1 MSFLVP
7 RKGASSMSTPRSNT
21 EGKPGGLKGVA
32 ASASTRASTPEHSL
46 AFRAVTSALLFGLL
60 AEWLLPWTNAGEWAA
75 IYHPMALLAVIG
87 CVLAAGLFRMPMAVT
102 ITFSV
107 ILCIFTLA
115 FMYKSDSQGIIEWL
129 IEFPAQLVDDF
140 AMMANNGLWAMSGEL
155 RTLMLLAGWA
165 MLAPAL
171 QALLWLRQT
180 AIGLAGITAG
190 YLIVLHAWLGMD
202 IMGGLLRT
210 VAEGLMLAA
219 IVSVPRARRLLEAG
233 MGAVKRLDT
242 GWLTG
247 SAFLVLTIIGC
258 GLLFAGGK
266 ETTMEPAGWTQS
278 LSQKIEHAVSSLSNQ
293 GGSTATLGRSGGFIS
308 SSGLTGYGFDDS
320 ELGAPLRKDSRII
333 FTGSSPVA
341 AYWRGESKNMYD
353 GRGWSNDWSSV
364 TLMPVRKSPAG
375 DAAQAMQP
383 DDASE
388 ETVIRQM
395 IVWEQPVAA
404 MPLFASGSDS
414 RVTELIASDPRRKLG
429 SFMYNERTDSLY
441 APSQATKVERYTV
454 ESVLPVTDAV
464 ELRALSEY
472 ADGQMAEYGGD
483 EAAASGLDED
493 LEPYLQL
500 PESLPSRVVALASEA
515 AGGGVTSRYDQ
526 VKAIED
532 YLRTSYSYS
541 LADSSIPPADA
552 DFVDY
557 FLFEQRSGYCVH
569 FSSAMVV
576 MLRTQGIPARWVK
589 GFTPGT
595 RLADDLAA
603 GEAGSELSS
612 SAGTE
617 GASASAS
624 AGDTGAKIE
633 AASGG
638 VKLANYAVSASDA
651 HAWVEVYFPGAGW
664 VPFDPTP
671 GFRGVM
677 SEEDAAAISAVS
689 GSSGAAGVSAGDI
702 GAASSPWLAG
712 AARSFEAAAERA
724 ASAVARAADTLAEAA
739 QSAAK
744 GAAAEPAAASAAG
757 AAALA
762 LALAAVAAAQRHRL
776 RLALALRRY
785 GAAHAGIA
793 RRGEGESPPAQTLAP
808 RSRSGRGR
816 IHASPGGEETR
827 LRERFA
833 AVAAALTP
841 LLHRRLGERAPHQ
854 TARQYA
860 AAAESGLAAAQQDA
874 LRQMTIWLEQAQ
886 FGRPGSW
893 SGAPTPIE
901 LRAVL
906 STLIKQPP
914 KASTPSAVS
923 KPRQANQ

>member
-1 MSFLVP
+1 MSMP
-7 RKGASSMSTPRSNT
+7 KSNA
-21 EGKPGGLKGVA
+21 EGKMGGLGGA
-32 ASASTRASTPEHSL
+32 PASNRVSMPEHSL
-46 AFRAVTSALLFGLL
+46 AYRAVTSALLFGLL

-75 IYHPMALLAVIG
+75 IYQPMALLAVIG

-107 ILCIFTLA
+107 MLCIFTLA
-115 FMYKSDSQGIIEWL
+115 FMYKSDSQGFIEWI
-129 IEFPAQLVDDF
+129 IEFPTLLGDDF

-180 AIGLAGITAG
+180 AIGLAGITVC
-190 YLIVLHAWLGMD
+190 YLIVLHAWLGID
-202 IMGGLLRT
+202 VMGGLLRT

-219 IVSVPRARRLLEAG
+219 IVSIPRAKRLLETG
-233 MGAVKRLDT
+233 IGAVKRLDT

-266 ETTMEPAGWTQS
+266 ETTMAPAGWTQS
-278 LSQKIEHAVSSLSNQ
+278 LSQKIEHAVSSLGNQ
-293 GGSTATLGRSGGFIS
+293 GASTATLQRSGGFVS
-308 SSGLTGYGFDDS
+308 GSGLIGYGFDDS
-320 ELGAPLRKDSRII
+320 ELGAPLRKDRRII
-333 FTGSSPVA
+333 FTGSSPVE
-341 AYWRGESKNMYD
+341 AYWRGESKNAYD

-364 TLMPVRKSPAG
+364 TLMPVRKSSDG
-375 DAAQAMQP
+375 EAAQAMQS
-383 DDASE
+383 DEASE

-395 IVWEQPVAA
+395 IVWNEPVAA

-441 APSQATKVERYTV
+441 APSQSTKVERYTV
-454 ESVLPVTDAV
+454 ESVLPITEAV
-464 ELRALSEY
+464 QLRALSEY

-483 EAAASGLDED
+483 EAAASGLDEE

-500 PESLPSRVVALASEA
+500 PESLPGRVVALASEV
-515 AGGGVTSRYDQ
+515 AGGGLTSRYDQ
-526 VKAIED
+526 VEAIED
-532 YLRTSYSYS
+532 YLRTSYAYS
-541 LADSSIPPADA
+541 LADSTVPPADA

-557 FLFEQRSGYCVH
+557 FLFEQQSGYCVH

-603 GEAGSELSS
+603 GEAGAERAAQTGAEVPG
-612 SAGTE
+612 SAGTD
-617 GASASAS
+617 GASAR
-624 AGDTGAKIE
+624 DE

-638 VKLANYAVSASDA
+638 VKPANYAVSASDA

-671 GFRGVM
+671 GFGGVM
-677 SEEDAAAISAVS
+677 SEEDAAALSAAS
-689 GSSGAAGVSAGDI
+689 GSSGAAGVSAGGEI
-702 GAASSPWLAG
+702 GEASSPWLAG
-712 AARSFEAAAERA
+712 AARSFEASAERA
-724 ASAVARAADTLAEAA
+724 ASAVARAADALAEAA
-739 QSAAK
+739 QSAVR
-744 GAAAEPAAASAAG
+744 GAAAEPAAAGAAG
-757 AAALA
+757 AAAVA
-762 LALAAVAAAQRHRL
+762 LALAAVTAAQRHRL

-785 GAAHAGIA
+785 GAAHAGVA
-793 RRGEGESPPAQTLAP
+793 RRGEGEAAAPAVGGGAGETPPPAQALAP

-816 IHASPGGEETR
+816 VHASPGGEETR

-833 AVAAALTP
+833 AVAAALAP

-886 FGRPGSW
+886 FGRPGGW
-893 SGAPTPIE
+893 SGAPTPAE
-901 LRAVL
+901 LRAALRV
-906 STLIKQPP
+906 LIKQPP
-914 KASTPSAVS
+914 KASTPSAS
-923 KPRQANQ
+923 KASRQANQ

>member
-1 MSFLVP
+1 
-7 RKGASSMSTPRSNT
+7 MSTPKSNA
-21 EGKPGGLKGVA
+21 ESKWSGIKRVA
-32 ASASTRASTPEHSL
+32 DSASDRSITTDEHSL
-46 AFRAVTSALLFGLL
+46 PYRAVTSLLLFGLL
-60 AEWLLPWTNAGEWAA
+60 AEWLLPWTDAGEWAA

-107 ILCIFTLA
+107 VLCVFALA
-115 FMYKSDSQGIIEWL
+115 FMYKGDSEGMLEWL
-129 IEFPAQLVDDF
+129 LGFPELLGDDF

-190 YLIVLHAWLGMD
+190 YLIVLHAWLGID
-202 IMGGLLRT
+202 VMGGLLRT
-210 VAEGLMLAA
+210 VAEGLLLGA
-219 IVSVPRARRLLEAG
+219 IVTVPRAKRIFEAG
-233 MGAVKRLDT
+233 IGAVKRLDT

-247 SAFLVLTIIGC
+247 SLFLVVTIIGC

-266 ETTMEPAGWTQS
+266 ETTMAPAGWTQS
-278 LSQKIEHAVSSLSNQ
+278 LSQKIEHAVNALGSQ
-293 GGSTATLGRSGGFIS
+293 GGGSTPTFQRAGGFVS

-320 ELGAPLRKDSRII
+320 QLGAPLRKDGRII

-341 AYWRGESKNMYD
+341 AYWRGESKNLYD
-353 GRGWSNDWSSV
+353 GRGWSNDWSNV
-364 TLMPVRKSPAG
+364 TLMPVRKTSDE
-375 DAAQAMQP
+375 DAAQAVQSNEIG
-383 DDASE
+383 D

-395 IVWEQPVAA
+395 IVWQEPVAA

-441 APSQATKVERYTV
+441 APSQSTKVERYTI
-454 ESVLPVTDAV
+454 ESVMPVTDGV
-464 ELRALSEY
+464 KLRALSEY
-472 ADGQMAEYGGD
+472 EDGQMAEYGGE

-500 PESLPSRVVALASEA
+500 PESLPGRVVALASEV
-515 AGGGVTSRYDQ
+515 AGGGVTSRFDQ
-526 VKAIED
+526 VTAIED
-532 YLRTSYSYS
+532 YLRTSYTYS
-541 LADSSIPPADA
+541 LADSTVPPAGA

-589 GFTPGT
+589 GFTSGT
-595 RLADDLAA
+595 KLADDSSAASVSAGAA
-603 GEAGSELSS
+603 GGSEEDAK
-612 SAGTE
+612 AGN
-617 GASASAS
+617 
-624 AGDTGAKIE
+624 
-633 AASGG
+633 GG
-638 VKLANYAVSASDA
+638 VQLANYAVSASDA
-651 HAWVEVYFPGAGW
+651 HAWVEVFFPGAGW

-671 GFRGVM
+671 GFTGVM
-677 SEEDAAAISAVS
+677 SDADAAAISAAS
-689 GSSGAAGVSAGDI
+689 GSGGAVGVSAGDI
-702 GAASSPWLAG
+702 GEASSPWMAG
-712 AARSFEAAAERA
+712 AARSFETAAERA
-724 ASAVARAADTLAEAA
+724 ASAVARAADALAGAA

-757 AAALA
+757 AAVLA
-762 LALAAVAAAQRHRL
+762 LALAALAAAQRQRL

-785 GAAHAGIA
+785 GAAHAGVA
-793 RRGEGESPPAQTLAP
+793 RGGGAAAQSPPAPTLAP
-808 RSRSGRGR
+808 RSQSGRGR
-816 IHASPGGEETR
+816 ASASPGGEETR

-833 AVAAALTP
+833 AVAAALAP
-841 LLHRRLGERAPHQ
+841 LMHRRLGERAPHQ

-860 AAAESGLAAAQQDA
+860 AAAEYGLAAAQQDA
-874 LRQMTIWLEQAQ
+874 LRQMTLWLEQAQ
-886 FGRPGSW
+886 FGRPGLW
-893 SGAPTPIE
+893 SGAPTPAE

-906 STLIKQPP
+906 RTLIKQPP
-914 KASTPSAVS
+914 KENVPSADTT
-923 KPRQANQ
+923 PRHANQ